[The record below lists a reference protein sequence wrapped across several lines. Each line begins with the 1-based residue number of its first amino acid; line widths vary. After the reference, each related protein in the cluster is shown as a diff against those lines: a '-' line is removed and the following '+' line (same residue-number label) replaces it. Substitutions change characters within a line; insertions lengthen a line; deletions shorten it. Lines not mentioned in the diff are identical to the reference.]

1 MCETEIIDCIQVKKH
16 VHKGRKE
23 TTHVRVGEI
32 NIHPH
37 IKRISTMHAQKWSQD
52 LKHKNNVTI
61 KERKEKDT

>member
-37 IKRISTMHAQKWSQD
+37 IKRISTMHA
-52 LKHKNNVTI
+52 
-61 KERKEKDT
+61 